1 MKDYILENK
10 CITFIPTTD
19 PAAFW
24 TKLKH
29 VVFLDDKERLTNTMN
44 EAVKPYLMEENNESV
59 LFVNILEAVSDQKYD
74 NEVKYIMGA
83 LCFEGIL
90 GRPFSILLFPTVSE
104 REYTD
109 EFRATLRIGD
119 EGCRIADQG
128 YENAEEDKNTI
139 ALFPI
144 GQFEELFKHV
154 HDYVQSSISKTH
166 QEAKQRLIV
175 AINGKICINRVS
187 DFSGECKTNLLN
199 ENEAIH

>member
-1 MKDYILENK
+1 MRDYILENK

-104 REYTD
+104 REYTP
-109 EFRATLRIGD
+109 EFRASLAIGD

-128 YENAEEDKNTI
+128 YEKEAEDQNTI

-144 GQFEELFKHV
+144 GQFEDLFKHI
-154 HDYVQSSISKTH
+154 HNYIQSSISKTH

-187 DFSGECKTNLLN
+187 DFSGERKTNLLK
-199 ENEAIH
+199 E